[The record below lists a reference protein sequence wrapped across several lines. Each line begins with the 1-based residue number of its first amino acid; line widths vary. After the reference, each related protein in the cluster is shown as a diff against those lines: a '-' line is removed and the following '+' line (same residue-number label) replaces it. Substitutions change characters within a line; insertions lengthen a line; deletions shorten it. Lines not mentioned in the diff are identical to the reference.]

1 MENLESLEPEFP
13 FWPFGIGEHTP
24 FASYR
29 TLSLAKMTSLL
40 NQQLANRPV
49 TLLKSG
55 ALAERKIKKG
65 PFCVYRLYQSKRNP
79 NWINRGF
86 ALLSLVIVP
95 AVDEVGTPP

>member
-1 MENLESLEPEFP
+1 MSQNFH
-13 FWPFGIGEHTP
+13 FGPSELGSTHP

-49 TLLKSG
+49 TLLKNG
-55 ALAERKIKKG
+55 ALAEPKIKKG